1 MAVMGALADD
11 HEDGQ
16 GFGEDYCLWDHLT
29 EEEAAPLRRVIA
41 EFGEALERS
50 ARLVEEEDREEIEH
64 LEAAWRLPVTHRC

>member
-16 GFGEDYCLWDHLT
+16 GLGEDYCLWDHLT

-64 LEAAWRLPVTHRC
+64 LEAAWRLPVTHHC

>member
-1 MAVMGALADD
+1 MAVMGAPVDD

-16 GFGEDYCLWDHLT
+16 GLGEDYCLWDHLT

-50 ARLVEEEDREEIEH
+50 ARLVEEEDRKEIER
-64 LEAAWRLPVTHRC
+64 LEAAWRLPVIHRC